1 MASLLQKI
9 FVSWCRIC
17 LFKEMYSCKMFKGL
31 LKEQVAE
38 AACHQWLRANKQK
51 KEQSRMRDC
60 IKIMKVKM
68 WRMSTDLMT
77 KMRSNSSL
85 KPFLQRDRPAAMAS
99 KWITNSTTTLIRP
112 SDPRCSTRWWQS
124 CTRSSHVQLAS
135 SEAERSSEKSTAVFS
150 MEHRPQWHRLP
161 LQRWSEAC
169 QFQSDLVQIDSS
181 S

>member
-1 MASLLQKI
+1 MALLLQRI
-9 FVSWCRIC
+9 FVSWCLIC

-38 AACHQWLRANKQK
+38 AVCHQWLRVKQK
-51 KEQSRMRDC
+51 KEQSKMKVY

-68 WRMSTDLMT
+68 WRMSTGSMT
-77 KMRSNSSL
+77 KMRSSSSL
-85 KPFLQRDRPAAMAS
+85 KPFLQRDRLGVMAS

-112 SDPRCSTRWWQS
+112 SHPRCSTRWWQS

-150 MEHRPQWHRLP
+150 MGHRPQWRRLP
-161 LQRWSEAC
+161 RLRWSEAC
-169 QFQSDLVQIDSS
+169 QFQSDLVQTDSS